1 MNAAEIIKKDLD
13 AIYIG
18 NLSTVDDN
26 LTLPENGKYG
36 AQFTWETGEERFI
49 DNTGKV
55 HRPLHGMGNRKVTL
69 TVTAT
74 YEGCSESR
82 EYVATVLQEAKE
94 NIVKEVRKVVLNALV
109 GEEAHLPSVV
119 IVYTED
125 GRRMTMP
132 VKWNTYEPDKR
143 RDSGCSCRC
152 DRWNKKRK
160 HLQRSINKK
169 EIVPVKDRRESGYFH
184 LDRFG

>member
-55 HRPLHGMGNRKVTL
+55 HRTLHGMGNRKVTL

-74 YEGCSESR
+74 YEG
-82 EYVATVLQEAKE
+82 
-94 NIVKEVRKVVLNALV
+94 
-109 GEEAHLPSVV
+109 
-119 IVYTED
+119 
-125 GRRMTMP
+125 
-132 VKWNTYEPDKR
+132 
-143 RDSGCSCRC
+143 
-152 DRWNKKRK
+152 
-160 HLQRSINKK
+160 RS
-169 EIVPVKDRRESGYFH
+169 
-184 LDRFG
+184 

>member
-36 AQFTWETGEERFI
+36 AQFTWETGKKDLLTI
-49 DNTGKV
+49 QAKV

-82 EYVATVLQEAKE
+82 EYVATVLQEAKRKYRKKKY
-94 NIVKEVRKVVLNALV
+94 VKSSLM
-109 GEEAHLPSVV
+109 HWSV
-119 IVYTED
+119 
-125 GRRMTMP
+125 
-132 VKWNTYEPDKR
+132 
-143 RDSGCSCRC
+143 
-152 DRWNKKRK
+152 KKHIFR
-160 HLQRSINKK
+160 L
-169 EIVPVKDRRESGYFH
+169 
-184 LDRFG
+184 L

>member
-18 NLSTVDDN
+18 NLSTVDDD

-94 NIVKEVRKVVLNALV
+94 NIVKEN
-109 GEEAHLPSVV
+109 
-119 IVYTED
+119 
-125 GRRMTMP
+125 
-132 VKWNTYEPDKR
+132 
-143 RDSGCSCRC
+143 
-152 DRWNKKRK
+152 RK
-160 HLQRSINKK
+160 HFLNT
-169 EIVPVKDRRESGYFH
+169 
-184 LDRFG
+184 L

>member
-94 NIVKEVRKVVLNALV
+94 NIVKEVRKVVLNAQV

-125 GRRMTMP
+125 ERRMTMP
-132 VKWNTYEPDKR
+132 VKWNTYEPAKEETVVAVTGVIDGTEKEA
-143 RDSGCSCRC
+143 SAEILY
-152 DRWNKKRK
+152 KKD
-160 HLQRSINKK
+160 
-169 EIVPVKDRRESGYFH
+169 IVPV
-184 LDRFG
+184 